1 MPKRAGFTVLTG
13 SCDTLRRGDPH
24 SARQGGSP
32 ACQKF
37 RADTLVREIFTLEI
51 SRISKSYSVTGWR
64 IGYAVANPELSIEGA
79 RKFRNAHVP
88 DLLDCPDAIPA
99 YAHLIRSEGRRAH
112 KASRAPSLA
121 STPVDYLASLARGRC
136 TSNAGYC
143 SSSP

>member
-1 MPKRAGFTVLTG
+1 MSKV
-13 SCDTLRRGDPH
+13 
-24 SARQGGSP
+24 
-32 ACQKF
+32 

-51 SRISKSYSVTGWR
+51 SRTSKSYSVTGWR

-121 STPVDYLASLARGRC
+121 STPVGYLASLEVGVRPTQVIVCLLPDRRCPPPGHPPGRRR
-136 TSNAGYC
+136 
-143 SSSP
+143 